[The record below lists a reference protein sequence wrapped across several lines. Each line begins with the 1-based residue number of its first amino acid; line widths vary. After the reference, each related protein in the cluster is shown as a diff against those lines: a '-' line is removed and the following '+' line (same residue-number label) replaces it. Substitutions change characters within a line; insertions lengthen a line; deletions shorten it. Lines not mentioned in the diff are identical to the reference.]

1 MMAEATSSHET
12 QGLYS
17 DRVCS
22 PEATFEAIDP
32 YLRPLGVTRLAR
44 VTGLDR
50 IGIPVWNA
58 VVPNSRSIVINQG
71 KGIRDID
78 ARVSAA
84 MEALERAVAG
94 APNIDAIQSTGREL
108 LVSGA
113 KIEPLTCL
121 TAVGQ
126 RDLGEEDETSWAQG
140 RELFSGGAAWV
151 PLEAALLDR
160 TVENCRYWQ
169 SSDGLASGNTLEEA
183 IFHGLLERI
192 ERDAETLWKITSLA
206 GRLSCCI
213 DPRSLHDPVVDDLC
227 GMIEEAGLLLRFFD
241 ITSDIGIPCFVAI
254 IGPPG
259 AAGTTAPCR
268 FIDVAQGNGAHPHP
282 ARAAIRAI
290 TEAAQSRLTFISG
303 ARDDIPPAAFFH
315 PLPEDT
321 RRLLEARPKP
331 LDTER
336 GTTARGLAP
345 LMSHVLGRL
354 ESAGIRSAIGL
365 PLTRGEYPFAV
376 CKIFVPKLENPDGR
390 RRRRLGSRAI
400 SRSLAFK

>member
-1 MMAEATSSHET
+1 MAETASSSEP
-12 QGLYS
+12 QRCYS
-17 DRVCS
+17 DRICN
-22 PEATFEAIDP
+22 PEATFEAISP

-78 ARVSAA
+78 AKVSAA
-84 MEALERAVAG
+84 MEALERTIAG
-94 APNIDAIQSTGREL
+94 APQIDVVISAGREL
-108 LVSGA
+108 RVSGVE
-113 KIEPLTCL
+113 IEPLACL
-121 TAVGQ
+121 TAAGQ
-126 RDLGEEDETSWAQG
+126 RDLGEEDETSWGRG
-140 RELFSGGAAWV
+140 RELLSGGEVWV
-151 PLEAALLDR
+151 PLDAARLDR
-160 TVENCRYWQ
+160 TIENCRYWQ
-169 SSDGLASGNTLEEA
+169 SSDGLASGNTLDEA

-206 GRLSCCI
+206 GRLSYCI
-213 DPRSLHDPVVDDLC
+213 DPRSLQDPVIDDLC
-227 GMIEEAGLLLRFFD
+227 EMIKEAGLLLRFFD
-241 ITSDIGIPCFVAI
+241 ITSDIGIPCFIAI
-254 IGPPG
+254 IGPSA
-259 AAGTTAPCR
+259 AAGRTTPCR

-282 ARAAIRAI
+282 VRAAIRAI

-303 ARDDIPPAAFFH
+303 ARDDISPAAFFH

-321 RRLLEARPKP
+321 RRLLEAAPKP

-345 LMSHVLGRL
+345 LMSYVLERL
-354 ESAGIRSAIGL
+354 ENAGIRSAIAL

-376 CKIFVPKLENPDGR
+376 CKVFVPQLENPDGKR
-390 RRRRLGSRAI
+390 RRRFGLRAI
-400 SRSLAFK
+400 SRSLAFP